1 MSTHRDPSSTS
12 SAAAA
17 AAIAY
22 CRIHPGLGI
31 ARVGNSP
38 DGYYCGPESP
48 GEVVDP
54 PGGYKDADGRIKR
67 QAARFRIYAYDANDQ
82 PIRELTAVEASITW
96 TVHLANRKAV
106 NNMFL
111 GRFWQSQYPD
121 FYEKNPHAPPL
132 RNQQIPGGSP
142 ERERLVIDPGP
153 RSISGTDPGVRVR
166 FDGGSI
172 GPLPYTVLMP
182 AQGGAD
188 PDWVRGSRDGYM
200 NIKASDV
207 PLNQSPPLKTQYWTP
222 GEVIKPVAQ
231 SPKLEVPLG
240 ELRTD
245 SDGRL
250 LVLGGAGKS
259 GSLIPN
265 NPIGLLNVGSSY
277 ANNDYWYDDISDG
290 PVSATVVLHDGSSVT
305 VKDQAWVLCAVPKF
319 VPAAET
325 LTTLYDIAR
334 EAVGDAAESD
344 AVSFMRDVY
353 PILKRLDTFTWLNKT
368 ANRGHGSDTA
378 QGSFMGASNPVFL
391 ALASKSK
398 EEPFRDARAHVFGRL
413 RPPNLVAANADA
425 KDTPETLRYANASF
439 MPQMSGDGGEATV
452 LADASPLAPLPGS
465 GVYVTWLTLSP
476 VQYAK
481 MKRWAEGDFIADW
494 DGEPGAAPPLS
505 SLPVAQQPAA
515 LDRAAL
521 EPCVGGAFYPGIEMT
536 YFSREASTWA
546 GLCRI
551 NPATAPG
558 GLTMHM
564 ALPWQA
570 DFSECNTNWWP
581 AQRPDDVVPVGTL
594 DASVQS
600 DDRIDQQPLS
610 SVLAKRVPWARGL
623 PPASPGL
630 DNAMVDLWKDLG
642 FVVRKQ
648 INGQT
653 VLIETERSPYMGANM
668 RDYFYYLM
676 NIASY
681 GDFLPRAHS
690 LVGEFL
696 EQAWQ
701 NQEQA
706 DPDEVWKFFPF
717 TKDSFD
723 ARLELIYDNFVRD
736 ASLSSARQQ
745 YLVEQSGSAHQSYLS
760 NSRASVIRS
769 IFQMAPFNQL
779 DGAWL
784 RGITPDGP
792 IGSID
797 SMMFSIRMDEMGDGN
812 VEQNHAN
819 VYTDLL
825 KSLNIY
831 LPDLHTREYADNPDL
846 FPSAFTQPVFL
857 LAISQFGDE
866 FMPELLGMTLY
877 LEWSAIG
884 LLSSVDQMKALG
896 INPLYYAL
904 HLGID
909 NASAGHGAIAKACVE
924 MYLDQ
929 VRESEGEAA
938 MQQVWKR
945 IWTGYVAFGTLG
957 TLGDDLASASSS
969 PPTPED
975 RMVAMIQ
982 AKAPYA
988 SRAHREKMLGPNL
1001 INDWMLDPLGLL
1013 HEMQKAGLI
1022 VPGDLAHS
1030 TILEL
1035 IGFNGPMYHVFSAAE
1050 QKLWQDYI
1058 LYLGQKPPVHT
1069 DIAQRMHLTIDFM
1082 RERQMGVSGHRVQLE
1097 GPDPRCADPAARDA
1111 PLVSMAIQDWFALQD
1126 NDALMRALACER
1138 NGWVQRF
1145 DPLNSPLVTSML
1157 AGNGAMATAFQA
1169 IPANTDGASYKS
1181 IIVQWIGMGCP
1192 VGKMVRGRHLAAKA
1206 PLPVVPHT
1214 GMVSTNYL
1222 SKGKDGRPHH
1232 IWGMGTPH

>member
-1 MSTHRDPSSTS
+1 VSTHRDPESTS
-12 SAAAA
+12 SATAEP
-17 AAIAY
+17 AIAY

-31 ARVGNSP
+31 ARIGNSP

-67 QAARFRIYAYDANDQ
+67 QAARFRIYAYDCNDQ
-82 PIRELTAVEASITW
+82 PIRELTASDASITW

-121 FYEKNPHAPPL
+121 LNAIDPNAPPL
-132 RNQQIPGGSP
+132 RNQQIPAGSP

-153 RSISGTDPGVRVR
+153 RSISGTDREQRVK
-166 FDGGSI
+166 FDGGTI
-172 GPLPYTVLMP
+172 GPLPFTVLKP
-182 AQGGAD
+182 TKDGAD
-188 PDWVRGSRDGYM
+188 PDWVRGSRDGYL
-200 NIKASDV
+200 NIAASDV
-207 PLNQSPPLKTQYWTP
+207 PHNQSPPLQTQYWTP
-222 GEVIKPVAQ
+222 GKLLEPVAQ
-231 SPKLEVPLG
+231 SPKVDVPLG

-245 SDGRL
+245 ADGRL

-265 NPIGLLNVGSSY
+265 NPLGFLNVGSY
-277 ANNDYWYDDISDG
+277 FANNDYWYDDISDG
-290 PVSATVVLHDGSSVT
+290 PVSATVVLHDGTSVT
-305 VKDQAWVLCAVPKF
+305 LKDQAWVLCAVPKF

-334 EAVGDAAESD
+334 EAVGAASESD
-344 AVSFMRDVY
+344 AVSFMQDVY

-378 QGSFMGASNPVFL
+378 QGSFMGATNPVFL
-391 ALASKSK
+391 ALASNSN
-398 EEPFRDARAHVFGRL
+398 EDPFRDARGHVFGRL
-413 RPPNLVAANADA
+413 RPPNLVAADA
-425 KDTPETLRYANASF
+425 QAQDTPETLRYANASF
-439 MPQMSGDGGEATV
+439 MPQMSGDGGDATV
-452 LADASPLAPLPGS
+452 LADKSTNSPLPTS

-481 MKRWAEGDFIADW
+481 MKRWADGDFIADW
-494 DGEPGAAPPLS
+494 HGEPAAARPLS

-558 GLTMHM
+558 GLSMHM

-570 DFSECNTNWWP
+570 DFSECNTAWWP

-594 DASVQS
+594 EAGVQS
-600 DDRIDQQPLS
+600 DDTINNEALS

-623 PPASPGL
+623 SSISPGQ
-630 DNAMVDLWKDLG
+630 DNDMVKHWQDLG
-642 FVVRKQ
+642 FVVQKRVM
-648 INGQT
+648 GQT
-653 VLIETERSPYMGANM
+653 VMVETERSPYLGSSM
-668 RDYFYYLM
+668 RDFFYYLM

-696 EQAWQ
+696 AQAWQ
-701 NQEQA
+701 NQEEA
-706 DPDEVWKFFPF
+706 DPEEVWKFFPF
-717 TKDSFD
+717 TKDAFD

-745 YLVEQSGSAHQSYLS
+745 YLVENSSTAHQNYLS
-760 NSRASVIRS
+760 NSRESVINS

-797 SMMFSIRMDEMGDGN
+797 SMLFSIRMDEMGDGN

-831 LPDLHTREYADNPDL
+831 LPDLHTREYADNPALYD
-846 FPSAFTQPVFL
+846 SAFTQPVFL

-877 LEWSAIG
+877 LEWSSIG

-909 NASAGHGAIAKACVE
+909 NATAGHGAVAKACVE

-945 IWTGYVAFGTLG
+945 IWTGYVGFGTLG
-957 TLGDDLASASSS
+957 TLADDLVNATTT
-969 PPTPED
+969 PLTPED
-975 RMVAMIQ
+975 LVVAMIQ

-1001 INDWMLDPLGLL
+1001 INDWMLDPFGLL
-1013 HEMQKAGLI
+1013 QEMQKAGLI
-1022 VPGDLAHS
+1022 VPGDLEHS
-1030 TILEL
+1030 TILQL
-1035 IGFNGPMYHVFSAAE
+1035 TSFNGPMYHVFTAAE

-1058 LYLGQKPPVHT
+1058 LYLGQTPPAASNL
-1069 DIAQRMHLTIDFM
+1069 AQCMYLTIDFM
-1082 RERQMGVSGHRVQLE
+1082 RERQMGISGHRVKLE
-1097 GPDPRCADPAARDA
+1097 GPDPLCADPAAKDA
-1111 PLVSMAIQDWFALQD
+1111 PLVSMSIQDWFALQD

-1169 IPANTDGASYKS
+1169 IPANTGGASYKS

-1192 VGKMVRGRHLAAKA
+1192 VGEIARGTRLAAEA
-1206 PLPVVPHT
+1206 ALPVVPNA